1 MEELDYYLLP
11 KPAWEKL
18 LSWYG
23 LSEGSQPIERKV
35 VEYGLYMKHCKVEVY
50 LMDFKLCQ
58 QSQLNETIS
67 RQFSRATTVAQL
79 EAAMRELFNVPK
91 ETVCRVW
98 HKYMSS
104 TYEELSKPEQTLQ
117 DAGLYAGQTLVLE
130 KKNADGTWPRSAQPL
145 YLPDPCTYRTPVPT
159 GPLYLP
165 DPCTYQTPVPTRPL
179 YLPDPCTYQT
189 PVLDGDPIF
198 TAGLLR
204 LPIRA
209 IAPQTMSL
217 DMAAD
222 PPNPRLCGLG
232 NLGNTC
238 FMNSALQCLSNTD
251 PLTEYFLGESSNK
264 PYEKHINAKNPLG
277 MGGAIARAYGD
288 LLEDLWGGKMSAV
301 APRNFKTQV
310 GRFAPQFVGYAQH
323 DSQELLAFL
332 LDGLHEDLN
341 LVREKPYVDMTVATA
356 GRTDK
361 EIADES
367 WHKYLLRNQS
377 VIVKLF
383 QGQLKSTVICPTC
396 EHVSR
401 TFDPFLFLS
410 LPLPVK
416 TERTLYVYV
425 VRADPDQPVYRYK
438 LTVPKRES
446 VACLKNSLHKLTNID
461 PKMMLVMDVYNCRFH
476 RLYDNKDPLS
486 QIMDRDDT
494 FVYEITHALSDL
506 DYVQVPVY
514 QRETTI
520 KEVRYTYQ
528 SYTQRSTQLFGL
540 PLVVEVP
547 RDQCTYRVLYDAILD
562 RCRRYVKK
570 WSVVHPSR
578 ITNLPAADSP
588 SNDVGT
594 SDDVGT
600 SVDHTGNNQSDT
612 DEMVNERSVD
622 VTPPSYSTLVG
633 PPPPPYD
640 DNKMDT
646 TSEKANQEMQE
657 SDDQSKPTDDKVEEE
672 EDNRTIEEKKG
683 VAKEEREKGN
693 DSSNSEGEGSEDERL
708 LKEGDKNK
716 RSDKED
722 DGGERDLF
730 QLKVVNSYGS
740 QDVNTLNDDGKPIRL
755 SSQTYIACDWSETTK
770 QDCYDSTVAES
781 KDDDKSCFVEESK
794 VKKEIDLHDCLKLF
808 TKEEVLSSDN
818 EWYCPQCKELKGAT
832 KKFDLWKLPQVLV
845 IHLKRFSYDKYW
857 RDKLDVLVD
866 FPIEG
871 LDLSPL
877 VEGGGPQPLYDLY
890 AVSNHFGGMGGG
902 HYTAYAKNSNTG
914 KWYNFDDSHV
924 AECAEK
930 SIVTSAAY
938 LLFYHRR
945 TEGIPSK
952 SRKLDRSL
960 SESFAEEVRNGPS
973 ASKASTDL
981 SRGDS
986 IQEDMEE
993 EEEEKEED
1001 TRENKKKKEDSMDD
1015 DDRKQF

>member
-222 PPNPRLCGLG
+222 PPNPPTLCSRTVWTWKPWQHMFHEL
-232 NLGNTC
+232 
-238 FMNSALQCLSNTD
+238 SATVSEQHGPSHR
-251 PLTEYFLGESSNK
+251 EYFLGESSNK

-277 MGGAIARAYGD
+277 MGGAIARATGTCWRTWCVASP
-288 LLEDLWGGKMSAV
+288 LRAV
-301 APRNFKTQV
+301 SLQTQV

-446 VACLKNSLHKLTNID
+446 VA
-461 PKMMLVMDVYNCRFH
+461 
-476 RLYDNKDPLS
+476 S
-486 QIMDRDDT
+486 Q
-494 FVYEITHALSDL
+494 EL
-506 DYVQVPVY
+506 
-514 QRETTI
+514 
-520 KEVRYTYQ
+520 
-528 SYTQRSTQLFGL
+528 
-540 PLVVEVP
+540 
-547 RDQCTYRVLYDAILD
+547 
-562 RCRRYVKK
+562 
-570 WSVVHPSR
+570 
-578 ITNLPAADSP
+578 
-588 SNDVGT
+588 
-594 SDDVGT
+594 
-600 SVDHTGNNQSDT
+600 
-612 DEMVNERSVD
+612 
-622 VTPPSYSTLVG
+622 
-633 PPPPPYD
+633 
-640 DNKMDT
+640 
-646 TSEKANQEMQE
+646 
-657 SDDQSKPTDDKVEEE
+657 
-672 EDNRTIEEKKG
+672 
-683 VAKEEREKGN
+683 
-693 DSSNSEGEGSEDERL
+693 
-708 LKEGDKNK
+708 
-716 RSDKED
+716 
-722 DGGERDLF
+722 
-730 QLKVVNSYGS
+730 
-740 QDVNTLNDDGKPIRL
+740 
-755 SSQTYIACDWSETTK
+755 IA
-770 QDCYDSTVAES
+770 QA
-781 KDDDKSCFVEESK
+781 
-794 VKKEIDLHDCLKLF
+794 
-808 TKEEVLSSDN
+808 
-818 EWYCPQCKELKGAT
+818 
-832 KKFDLWKLPQVLV
+832 
-845 IHLKRFSYDKYW
+845 DKY
-857 RDKLDVLVD
+857 R
-866 FPIEG
+866 P
-871 LDLSPL
+871 
-877 VEGGGPQPLYDLY
+877 
-890 AVSNHFGGMGGG
+890 
-902 HYTAYAKNSNTG
+902 
-914 KWYNFDDSHV
+914 
-924 AECAEK
+924 
-930 SIVTSAAY
+930 
-938 LLFYHRR
+938 
-945 TEGIPSK
+945 
-952 SRKLDRSL
+952 
-960 SESFAEEVRNGPS
+960 
-973 ASKASTDL
+973 
-981 SRGDS
+981 
-986 IQEDMEE
+986 
-993 EEEEKEED
+993 
-1001 TRENKKKKEDSMDD
+1001 
-1015 DDRKQF
+1015 